1 VLSPR
6 ARFPSRTAPEVV
18 HVTREIDRD
27 RIDEA
32 AFGVAA
38 AEPTNGDGH
47 VESGH
52 NGETQTVPL
61 ASLALAGSANLGRL
75 LADSD
80 KRTLAILELRR
91 RAAAS
96 KRRGALVARVLLLA
110 DALGLVLAFV
120 LADAFVGSTSDPGE
134 VPALG
139 ELAIFAATLPLW
151 TVAAKVYGLYD
162 NDDERTDHSTA
173 DDLVGVFHLV
183 TVGTWGLFV
192 ATRLAGFA
200 QPHVWRLITF
210 WALATGLIALTRCL
224 ARVYCRRRITYL
236 QNVIIVGAGEVGQFI
251 ARKLLKHTEYGVNL
265 LGFVD
270 AEPRSLRPELAT
282 VRVLGPP
289 EDLLA
294 LVRLFDVERVIF
306 AFSRNPEPS
315 MRELVQAMKELD
327 VQVDIVPR
335 LFEAVGPNASI
346 HTIEGV
352 PLMSLPPVGPSR
364 SSLVVKRLMDLVGAS
379 VGLLLLA
386 PLFAAIAVAIKL
398 DSRGPVFYRHERVG
412 RNGTPLFPFKF
423 RSMHLRCCRGERYGA
438 ATAED
443 EFRRL
448 MADAGRRREF
458 GLTAKLRDDPRVT
471 RVGAWLRRTSL
482 DELPQ
487 LFNVLLGDMSLVG
500 PRPVEPDEI
509 ARYGSGA
516 SALLA
521 VKPGM
526 TGYWQINGRSGLDYE
541 DRVRLDGAYVGSWSL
556 KLDCKIIAN
565 TLRALISKR
574 GAY

>member
-1 VLSPR
+1 
-6 ARFPSRTAPEVV
+6 VV
-18 HVTREIDRD
+18 HVTRETGPDHV
-27 RIDEA
+27 EE
-32 AFGVAA
+32 GTSVVAA
-38 AEPTNGDGH
+38 AEATRGEGH
-47 VESGH
+47 VENGH
-52 NGETQTVPL
+52 NGERETLPL
-61 ASLALAGSANLGRL
+61 ARFALAGSASLSTL
-75 LADSD
+75 LAGSD
-80 KRTLAILELRR
+80 KQTRAILELRR

-96 KRRGALVARVLLLA
+96 KRRGTLVARVLLLA
-110 DALGLVLAFV
+110 DVLGLVLAFV
-120 LADAFVGSTSDPGE
+120 VADAFVGNTSDPGE

-151 TVAAKVYGLYD
+151 TVAAKLYGLYD

-200 QPHVWRLITF
+200 QPHLWRLIAF
-210 WALATGLIALTRCL
+210 WALAIGLIALTRCL
-224 ARVYCRRRITYL
+224 GRVYCRRRITYL

-251 ARKLLKHTEYGVNL
+251 AKKLLQHTEYGVNL

-270 AEPRSLRPELAT
+270 AEPRSLRPELAGL
-282 VRVLGPP
+282 RVLGWS
-289 EDLLA
+289 EDLPA

-306 AFSRNPEPS
+306 AFSREPEPS
-315 MRELVQAMKELD
+315 MRELVRAMKQLD

-335 LFEAVGPNASI
+335 LFEAVGPNASL

-364 SSLVVKRLMDLVGAS
+364 SSLAVKRMMDLVGATI
-379 VGLLLLA
+379 GLLLLA
-386 PLFAAIAVAIKL
+386 PLFAAIALAVKL
-398 DSRGPVFYRHERVG
+398 NSSGPVFYRHERVG
-412 RNGTPLFPFKF
+412 RNGRRLLPFKF
-423 RSMHLRCCRGERYGA
+423 RTMHLHSCRGERYGA
-438 ATAED
+438 ATAEE

-448 MADAGRRREF
+448 MGDAGRRREF
-458 GLTAKLRDDPRVT
+458 GLSYKLRDDPRVT
-471 RVGAWLRRTSL
+471 RVGAWLRHTSL

-487 LFNVLLGDMSLVG
+487 LLNVLLGDMSLVG
-500 PRPVEPDEI
+500 PRPVTRDEI

-521 VKPGM
+521 VKPGI
-526 TGYWQINGRSGLDYE
+526 TGYWQINGRASLDYE
-541 DRVRLDGAYVGSWSL
+541 DRVRLDGAYVSSWSL

-565 TLRALISKR
+565 TLRALVSRR